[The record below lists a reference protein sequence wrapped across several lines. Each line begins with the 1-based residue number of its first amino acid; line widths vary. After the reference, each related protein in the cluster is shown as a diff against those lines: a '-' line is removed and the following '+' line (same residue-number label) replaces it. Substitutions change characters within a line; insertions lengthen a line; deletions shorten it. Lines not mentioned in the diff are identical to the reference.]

1 MNDEEHSVNV
11 VLIDVEQIASNKE
24 CIVGG
29 EDADVSIMRTNEI
42 AKGTT
47 LEARQT

>member
-29 EDADVSIMRTNEI
+29 ADVSILRTNEI

-47 LEARQT
+47 LEAR